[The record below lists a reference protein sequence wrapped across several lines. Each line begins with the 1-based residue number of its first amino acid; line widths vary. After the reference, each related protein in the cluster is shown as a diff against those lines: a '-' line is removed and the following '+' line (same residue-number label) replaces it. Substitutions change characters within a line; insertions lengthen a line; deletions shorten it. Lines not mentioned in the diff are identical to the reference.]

1 MKKSEKL
8 LDAIGRIDD
17 KYVEEAALAG
27 KRSEDTGARTAKKEP
42 ENGRKTGT
50 DRERDRKGKR
60 KKTPVHRWQG
70 ALAACAVLAVCIG
83 VSAFLQKSGVL
94 LSPFGGSKASQEN
107 EAMDTAEAVYP
118 ENAADSPAGTDTGVT
133 GPMEKAAGQETGLPE
148 QGSPDR
154 DEKLDGAVRADSRD
168 GEAQT
173 GENEGEPAPASL
185 EMLPQGLQGRAAFEP
200 EEAPVTVSD
209 VEYSAGKVTFTLVN
223 EDTENAVTD
232 HRAYYLERLTDEFWQ
247 EVPLNQEVEWEES
260 EYTIPAGGSGVET
273 VEVGNLYG
281 ELEAGEYRL
290 VRECSLTGD
299 GGMEQYSYYVEFG
312 VGQ

>member
-17 KYVEEAALAG
+17 KYVEEAALTG
-27 KRSEDTGARTAKKEP
+27 KRTEDTGARTAKKEP

-94 LSPFGGSKASQEN
+94 LSPFGGNKAPQEN
-107 EAMDTAEAVYP
+107 EAMDAAEAVYP
-118 ENAADSPAGTDTGVT
+118 ENA
-133 GPMEKAAGQETGLPE
+133 
-148 QGSPDR
+148 
-154 DEKLDGAVRADSRD
+154 ADSRD

-247 EVPLNQEVEWEES
+247 EVPLNQEAEWKES
-260 EYTIPAGGSGVET
+260 GYAIPAGGSGVET
-273 VEVGNLYG
+273 VEVGKLYG